1 MREGV
6 LVSVAVHGLIITVS
20 IAATRPASA
29 TDDEPVNESIRYL
42 VPMDRVLG
50 VKPKQER
57 APQLQWVAA
66 EGKGGGNEAVIPRKI
81 EKRAP
86 VSDEA
91 AGKGT
96 DVAAPPEPPMP
107 APVIGD
113 TVLTV
118 LEVDSAVTRYE
129 DSAAP
134 AFPPAMLL
142 KNIEGTVAA
151 QFIVDTLGRV
161 DTTSFH
167 VLESTHPD
175 FSLAVRQALPGMR
188 FHPAVA
194 ASHKVRQLVQQMF
207 SFKILTPAPPAETA
221 KAKKPE

>member
-1 MREGV
+1 LVVVATAALAGAGTSTADDAAPQAVVSGHARFEV
-6 LVSVAVHGLIITVS
+6 LSPTLIRMEYAGDDRFADEATFNAIGRDDFGHTAFTQSVADGWLTIATGKATLKYKVGSGPFTAQNVS
-20 IAATRPASA
+20 L
-29 TDDEPVNESIRYL
+29 EL
-42 VPMDRVLG
+42 
-50 VKPKQER
+50 K
-57 APQLQWVAA
+57 
-66 EGKGGGNEAVIPRKI
+66 
-81 EKRAP
+81 
-86 VSDEA
+86 
-91 AGKGT
+91 AGSQS
-96 DVAAPPEPPMP
+96 V
-107 APVIGD
+107 
-113 TVLTV
+113 
-118 LEVDSAVTRYE
+118 
-129 DSAAP
+129 SAAP

-221 KAKKPE
+221 KAKKP